1 VNPPRER
8 PRAREGEVAVD
19 IGAGAEH
26 IRHDDL
32 GEVVTSAGGQRQPIG
47 DVECFISVEAVI
59 GILCIKIDRAEANT
73 RRDGGI
79 GSDEQVGEDANAGSN
94 RPYHHK
100 RAICTSWSDKLDVP
114 PELIRTSKALNSH
127 QARVQLRRSR
137 SCIID
142 GEAVACDDNGVTSFN
157 RVRCGRH
164 DESIFLYAFDLI
176 ELNADDL
183 RRDPLEARNV
193 TLEMI
198 LAKAGPGIRFNEHME
213 GDGETVFRHA

>member
-1 VNPPRER
+1 VK
-8 PRAREGEVAVD
+8 GEVAVN

-47 DVECFISVEAVI
+47 DV
-59 GILCIKIDRAEANT
+59 GILCSKIDRAEANT
-73 RRDGGI
+73 RRDGGV

-94 RPYHHK
+94 RPHHHK
-100 RAICTSWSDKLDVP
+100 RAVCTSWSVKLDVP

-183 RRDPLEARNV
+183 WRDPLEARKV
-193 TLEMI
+193 T
-198 LAKAGPGIRFNEHME
+198 
-213 GDGETVFRHA
+213 